1 MSSTIARHIAGL
13 TKDAPST
20 RPSMHSSVNLSAY
33 EDAEWFEVILNF
45 LIHAVTQ
52 ARHAGYE
59 WCYVTQFGKCYNMC
73 IYHMSNVQ
81 GLCSW
86 RSIKTGPDRFSNF
99 MPPGSVDA
107 VLGPVMTNCNEM
119 CHVFCRQPNYVK
131 VSAIFYSK
139 MPWGVTL
146 WDFPSSL
153 QYYLIVFCGTKCLCM
168 FRAICTCRSCSR
180 LLSGLHVIIVIWH
193 QVTWSWFT
201 ACTAKS
207 ILPRILLLSPTSNT
221 ALGCC

>member
-1 MSSTIARHIAGL
+1 MYKWIKLCSVHVCVVLVLPKTVQLLTAGEICWRKYRDVINYSSCHIAGL

-45 LIHAVTQ
+45 LIDAVTQ

-99 MPPGSVDA
+99 MPPGSVDS

-119 CHVFCRQPNYVK
+119 CHVFCRQPTHTHTPV
-131 VSAIFYSK
+131 
-139 MPWGVTL
+139 
-146 WDFPSSL
+146 
-153 QYYLIVFCGTKCLCM
+153 
-168 FRAICTCRSCSR
+168 
-180 LLSGLHVIIVIWH
+180 
-193 QVTWSWFT
+193 
-201 ACTAKS
+201 
-207 ILPRILLLSPTSNT
+207 
-221 ALGCC
+221 